1 MPPVPPAASLP
12 TVPPAPIVTVGDAG
26 DADRLMTADESDLED
41 VSVPYE
47 STPNYV
53 YTNATDTNILAY
65 LTVSGASQ
73 GEVTVTVTYS

>member
-1 MPPVPPAASLP
+1 MLE
-12 TVPPAPIVTVGDAG
+12 IQ
-26 DADRLMTADESDLED
+26 TADESDLED

-65 LTVSGASQ
+65 LTTDGATQ
-73 GEVTVTVTYS
+73 GECTVTVTFS